1 MRYLAVLLRSLGAT
15 LAAEMV
21 YREDFLVALFT
32 AALETLGRV
41 VALFAMVRAGV
52 GLGGWRLEEALLV
65 VGAAVFLLG
74 LHVGLVIPNLTAFSR
89 RVLLGSLD
97 FVLLR
102 PLDAQFLL
110 MFERVSLW
118 GLPDL
123 LAGAGLVL
131 YAARALGLEGGRVL
145 AFFLLLFLAGLLFYL
160 LAFLVSLLAI
170 WVVYVHNLI
179 NFLAN
184 FLRAG
189 QYPAGAYGP
198 GLRLFFTLVVPVYWM
213 TTVPAE
219 VALGRVGWGAVLGLF
234 AWVLVAFG
242 LGRGLFR
249 LALRH
254 YGSASS

>member
-1 MRYLAVLLRSLGAT
+1 VLLRSLGAMLT
-15 LAAEMV
+15 AEMT
-21 YREDFLVALFT
+21 YRGDFLVALFT
-32 AALETLGRV
+32 TALETLGRV
-41 VALFAMVRAGV
+41 AALFAMARAGV
-52 GLGGWRLEEALLV
+52 GLGGWRLPEALLV

-74 LHVGLVIPNLTAFSR
+74 LHTGLVAPNLTAFSR
-89 RVLLGSLD
+89 RVLVGSLD
-97 FVLLR
+97 YVLLR

-131 YAARALGLEGGRVL
+131 FAAGALGLGVGRVL
-145 AFFLLLFLAGLLFYL
+145 AFFLLLLFAGLLFYL
-160 LAFLVSLLAI
+160 VAFLVSLLAI
-170 WVVYVHNLI
+170 WFVYVHNLI

-184 FLRAG
+184 FLQAG
-189 QYPAGAYGP
+189 QYPAGAYGQA
-198 GLRLFFTLVVPVYWM
+198 LRLFFTLVVPVYWM
-213 TTVPAE
+213 TNVPAE
-219 VALGRVGWGAVLGLF
+219 VALGRVGWGGVLGLF